1 MVTFGAWS
9 SGDWASSGAFWP
21 ELATVG
27 AGLGTGQCRWLIC
40 WTGCLI
46 EVDPGGPFRAGPGEA
61 RWRATR
67 AAYWISRV
75 AWGEPEKTTTHR
87 RQRYKWG
94 ESRTDGQTRKR
105 DTLRTFFL
113 CCPRLTQRGL
123 AHNSCPGSLTYKL
136 VPPNLL
142 NLCAFS

>member
-1 MVTFGAWS
+1 MVAFGAWS

-40 WTGCLI
+40 WAGCLI

-75 AWGEPEKTTTHR
+75 AWGELGGARKDNHT
-87 RQRYKWG
+87 
-94 ESRTDGQTRKR
+94 QTAA
-105 DTLRTFFL
+105 L
-113 CCPRLTQRGL
+113 QRGWSEQT
-123 AHNSCPGSLTYKL
+123 AKPGKGIPYELSSS
-136 VPPNLL
+136 
-142 NLCAFS
+142 AAQD